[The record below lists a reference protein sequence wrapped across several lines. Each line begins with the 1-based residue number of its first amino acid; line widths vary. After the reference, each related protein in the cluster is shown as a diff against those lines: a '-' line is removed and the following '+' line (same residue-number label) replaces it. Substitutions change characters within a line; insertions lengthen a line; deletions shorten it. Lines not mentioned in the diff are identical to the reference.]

1 MSFSINHLEEP
12 NLTFGG
18 GHPAPDPK
26 VGLSLYG
33 PYSGSPT
40 QIPVGIIGDAG
51 TVEQVEKLL
60 RMFAG
65 EIDGPTKYPL
75 WTQSFPG
82 LNRGSPL
89 GCDLLLKSEWMRT
102 LRPEDIDALDNVAGL
117 HSRIGQS
124 VDLFC
129 AEIRKLRER
138 EDSPQV
144 FVCAP
149 PRRMMDLC
157 LPTHGDSRGGRGKR
171 AAADV
176 KPARALIRPPGQKSL
191 AAFFPEFKTIED
203 ALLQRI
209 AGDNF
214 HHFLKAKAM
223 AIPAPTQFVR
233 PYTLDKFFGSQK
245 GRVQDAATLAW
256 NLCVGLYY
264 KAGGRPWKLSAIPAG
279 TCFVGISFYKE
290 KEIFGGGIGTSL
302 AQVFT
307 PEGEGLILRGDR
319 FAWPKGREPHLSK
332 EASKRLI
339 ERVIAAY
346 RKQTDAPPSR
356 VVVHKS
362 SSFDKEERAGFKDGL
377 GSIPRHDFVTL
388 VERSRR
394 IKLFRAGEQPP
405 IRGTIVSLPDDS
417 RLLYTR
423 GYIPLF
429 RVYPGARVPRPLEV
443 TFDEISTSRLD
454 LCREILGLTR
464 LNWNSADFAGMQ
476 PITLQFSREVGKILR
491 EVPPGAA
498 PETRYLYYM

>member
-1 MSFSINHLEEP
+1 VSISVDHIEEP

-18 GHPAPDPK
+18 GYPAPDPK
-26 VGLSLYG
+26 IGLSLYG
-33 PYSGSPT
+33 PYSRSPA
-40 QIPVGIIGDAG
+40 QITVGIIGDAG

-60 RMFAG
+60 RRFTS
-65 EIDGPTKYPL
+65 EVEGPTRYPL

-82 LNRGSPL
+82 LNGGTSLRCEL
-89 GCDLLLKSEWMRT
+89 VLKPEWVGT
-102 LRPEDIDALDNVAGL
+102 LRPESIEALDNVAGL
-117 HSRIGQS
+117 SARIGRS

-129 AEIRKLRER
+129 GEIRKMKER

-157 LPTHGDSRGGRGKR
+157 IPTRGDSRGGRGTR
-171 AAADV
+171 ASADL
-176 KPARALIRPPGQKSL
+176 KPVPALIRPAGQKSL
-191 AAFFPEFKTIED
+191 AAFFPELQSIED
-203 ALLQRI
+203 ELIQRI

-214 HHFLKAKAM
+214 HHFLKARAM
-223 AIPAPTQFVR
+223 MIPAPTQFIR

-245 GRVQDAATLAW
+245 GRIQDSATLAW

-264 KAGGRPWKLSAIPAG
+264 KSGGRPWKLSSIPAG
-279 TCFVGISFYKE
+279 TCFVGVTFYKE

-319 FAWPKGREPHLSK
+319 FAWPHGKEPHLSK

-339 ERVIAAY
+339 ERAIGAY
-346 RKQTDAPPSR
+346 RRQTDSLPSR
-356 VVVHKS
+356 VVIHKS
-362 SSFDKEERAGFKDGL
+362 SSFDHDERTGFKDGI
-377 GSIPRHDFVTL
+377 GSIPRHDFVTI
-388 VERSRR
+388 VERSKR
-394 IKLFRAGEQPP
+394 IKFFRAGDHPP
-405 IRGTIVSLPDDS
+405 IRGTVVSLPDES

-423 GYIPLF
+423 GYVPLF
-429 RVYPGARVPRPLEV
+429 RVYPGARAPRPLEL

-464 LNWNSADFAGMQ
+464 LNWNSADFAGME

-491 EVPPGAA
+491 EVPPGAS